1 MASVSLLSRAGPV
14 GPIGL
19 RPHSSCSLAL
29 YPGREEHFSG
39 QRFTKTTMIGGHA
52 QKESIEGGII
62 ILLSPPPMIDPF
74 PAWRPPLCLK
84 GS

>member
-52 QKESIEGGII
+52 QKESIVGGII
-62 ILLSPPPMIDPF
+62 ILLTPPPIIDPF

>member
-52 QKESIEGGII
+52 QKESIVGGII
-62 ILLSPPPMIDPF
+62 ILQPPAPIIYPI
-74 PAWRPPLCLK
+74 PAWKPPILMP
-84 GS
+84 